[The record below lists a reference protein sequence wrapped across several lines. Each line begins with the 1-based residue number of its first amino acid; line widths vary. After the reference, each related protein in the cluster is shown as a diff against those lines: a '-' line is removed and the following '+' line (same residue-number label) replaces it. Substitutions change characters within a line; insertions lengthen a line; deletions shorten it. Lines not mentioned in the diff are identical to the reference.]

1 MSIAE
6 EISFKGIRNANF
18 NCDFIPDAFITQEGN
33 CGVNVKNHTMRFN
46 PVAIENKLD
55 GDIYNWL
62 HSSFWNKVQEIGYA
76 CGYDHVQISGRSEG
90 WACPGNFYT
99 DDQYG
104 KRFYY
109 IKPPVLNGKTDMP
122 LKDIILIERFNS
134 FSFYVKKLHKMILV
148 EMQKITTYEQLQELV
163 KEIENL

>member
-1 MSIAE
+1 MSISE
-6 EISFKGIRNANF
+6 EISFKGIRNSNF
-18 NCDFIPDAFITQEGN
+18 NCDFIPDAFITQDGN
-33 CGVNVKNHTMRFN
+33 CGVNVKNHTMHFH
-46 PVAIENKLD
+46 PIAIESQLPSI
-55 GDIYNWL
+55 IYSWL
-62 HSSFWNKVQEIGYA
+62 EPAFWNKVQEIGYA
-76 CGYDHVQISGRSEG
+76 FGFDHVQTSGRSGG

-109 IKPPVLNGKTDMP
+109 IKPPVLNGQTDMP

-134 FSFYVKKLHKMILV
+134 FSFYVKQLHKMILV

-163 KEIENL
+163 KEIESL

>member
-33 CGVNVKNHTMRFN
+33 CGVNVKNHTMRFHPN
-46 PVAIENKLD
+46 IEEKLSN
-55 GDIYNWL
+55 DIYDWL

-76 CGYDHVQISGRSEG
+76 CGYDHVQASGRSEG
-90 WACPGNFYT
+90 WACPGNFYN

-104 KRFYY
+104 KRFFY
-109 IKPPVLNGKTDMP
+109 IKPPVLNGQTDMP

-134 FSFYVKKLHKMILV
+134 FSFYVKQLHRMVLV
-148 EMQKITTYEQLQELV
+148 EMQKITTYEQLKELV
-163 KEIENL
+163 KEIESL

>member
-1 MSIAE
+1 MSITE

-33 CGVNVKNHTMRFN
+33 CGVNVKNHTMRFHPN
-46 PVAIENKLD
+46 IEDEL
-55 GDIYNWL
+55 GGHIYNWL

-76 CGYDHVQISGRSEG
+76 CVQASGRSEG

-109 IKPPVLNGKTDMP
+109 IKPPVLNGQTDMP

-134 FSFYVKKLHKMILV
+134 FSFYVKQLHKMILV
-148 EMQKITTYEQLQELV
+148 EMQKITTQKQLQELV
-163 KEIENL
+163 KEIKSL

>member
-33 CGVNVKNHTMRFN
+33 CGVNVKNHTMRFHPN
-46 PVAIENKLD
+46 IEEKLSN
-55 GDIYNWL
+55 DIYDWL

-76 CGYDHVQISGRSEG
+76 CGYDHVQASGRSEG
-90 WACPGNFYT
+90 WACPGNFYN

-109 IKPPVLNGKTDMP
+109 IKPPVLNGQTDMP
-122 LKDIILIERFNS
+122 LRDIILIERFNS
-134 FSFYVKKLHKMILV
+134 FSFYVKQLHRMVLV
-148 EMQKITTYEQLQELV
+148 EMQKITTYEQLKELV
-163 KEIENL
+163 KEIESL

>member
-1 MSIAE
+1 MSISE

-46 PVAIENKLD
+46 PNIGDDLRN
-55 GDIYNWL
+55 DIYNWL
-62 HSSFWNKVQEIGYA
+62 HSTFWNKVQEIGWYF
-76 CGYDHVQISGRSEG
+76 GYDHVQSSGRGEG

-104 KRFYY
+104 KRFHY
-109 IKPPVLNGKTDMP
+109 IKPPVLNGQTDMP

-134 FSFYVKKLHKMILV
+134 FSFYVKQLHRLILV
-148 EMQKITTYEQLQELV
+148 EMQKITTHEQLKELV
-163 KEIENL
+163 KEIESL

>member
-1 MSIAE
+1 MSISE

-18 NCDFIPDAFITQEGN
+18 NCSFIPDAFITQEGN
-33 CGVNVKNHTMRFN
+33 CGVNVKNHTMRFHSN
-46 PVAIENKLD
+46 IEDEL
-55 GDIYNWL
+55 GGHVYNWL

-76 CGYDHVQISGRSEG
+76 CGYDHVQVSGRSEG

-109 IKPPVLNGKTDMP
+109 IKPPVLNGQADMP

-134 FSFYVKKLHKMILV
+134 FSFYVKQLHKMILI
-148 EMQKITTYEQLQELV
+148 EMQKITTQKQLQELV
-163 KEIENL
+163 KEIESL

>member
-1 MSIAE
+1 MSISE

-33 CGVNVKNHTMRFN
+33 CGVNVKNHTMRFH
-46 PVAIENKLD
+46 PTAIEDKLD
-55 GDIYNWL
+55 HDIYNWL

>member
-1 MSIAE
+1 MSISE

-18 NCDFIPDAFITQEGN
+18 NCSFIPDAFITQEGN
-33 CGVNVKNHTMRFN
+33 CGVNVKNHTMRFHPN
-46 PVAIENKLD
+46 IEDEL
-55 GDIYNWL
+55 GGHIYNWL

-76 CGYDHVQISGRSEG
+76 CGYDHVQASGRSEG

-109 IKPPVLNGKTDMP
+109 IKPPVLNGQADMP

-134 FSFYVKKLHKMILV
+134 FSFYVKQLHKMILI
-148 EMQKITTYEQLQELV
+148 EMQKITTQKQLQALV
-163 KEIENL
+163 KEIESL

>member
-33 CGVNVKNHTMRFN
+33 CGVNVKNHTMRFHPN
-46 PVAIENKLD
+46 IEDKLRN
-55 GDIYNWL
+55 DIYDWL

-76 CGYDHVQISGRSEG
+76 CGYDHVQASGRSEG
-90 WACPGNFYT
+90 WACPGNFYN

-104 KRFYY
+104 KRFFY
-109 IKPPVLNGKTDMP
+109 IKPPVLNGQTDMP

-134 FSFYVKKLHKMILV
+134 FSFYVKQLHRMVLV
-148 EMQKITTYEQLQELV
+148 EMQKITTYEQLKELV
-163 KEIENL
+163 KEIESL

>member
-1 MSIAE
+1 MSISE

-18 NCDFIPDAFITQEGN
+18 NCSFIPDAFITQEGN
-33 CGVNVKNHTMRFN
+33 CGVNVKNHTMRFHPN
-46 PVAIENKLD
+46 IEDEL
-55 GDIYNWL
+55 GGHVYNWL

-76 CGYDHVQISGRSEG
+76 CGYDHVQASGRSEG

-109 IKPPVLNGKTDMP
+109 IKPPVLNGQADMP

-134 FSFYVKKLHKMILV
+134 FSFYVKQLHKMILI
-148 EMQKITTYEQLQELV
+148 EMQKITTQKQLQALV
-163 KEIENL
+163 KEIESL